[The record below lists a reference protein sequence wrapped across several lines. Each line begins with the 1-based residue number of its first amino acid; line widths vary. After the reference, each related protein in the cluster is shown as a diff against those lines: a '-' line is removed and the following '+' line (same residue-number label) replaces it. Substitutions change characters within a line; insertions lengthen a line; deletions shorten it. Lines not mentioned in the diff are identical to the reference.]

1 MVECFADAG
10 PGQFSCKDGPLISA
24 SWLCDGIADCE
35 DVSDETTE
43 KCRKCN
49 KTTMPGN
56 HNSVRLPGL
65 TGLEVNSS

>member
-24 SWLCDGIADCE
+24 LWLCDGIADCE
-35 DVSDETTE
+35 DTSDETTE

-49 KTTMPGN
+49 KTTIWE
-56 HNSVRLPGL
+56 S
-65 TGLEVNSS
+65 